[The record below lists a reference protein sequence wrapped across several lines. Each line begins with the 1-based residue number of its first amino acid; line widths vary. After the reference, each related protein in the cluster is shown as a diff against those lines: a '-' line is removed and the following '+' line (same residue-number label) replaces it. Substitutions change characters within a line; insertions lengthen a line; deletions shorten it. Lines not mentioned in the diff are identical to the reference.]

1 MKKYALNIDDRK
13 VLVSRLME
21 LTGLHSRYTF
31 MPRCAYI
38 VGSYTVEKEGTLVIE
53 DSAAP
58 EIIRTLLDEGIIRE
72 EGAETPGTPETEAT
86 CGEATESEC
95 EESDETVDGTEDTQ
109 PTVEPGATAEESPE
123 AQEPVDVDEPMDT
136 VNDTDADEA
145 PAPAEQP
152 TLQDVDELTISLPM
166 AGHTAQSIRNFL
178 NLMYSRSP
186 LLNKAMG
193 TNFTVSQGLLDTLE
207 QATTRTV
214 DEMLDELKEYRLGAG
229 TTGMTGIQIT
239 AEKISLAFAG
249 PLTQEKVRAY
259 TELCAAMN
267 RMAIAQKR
275 IQAKTVNDANEKY
288 ALRIWLIRLG
298 LNGDEHKTIRKLLMQ
313 NLSGHAAFRTEEDA
327 EKFRV
332 KEKAKRDAL
341 KAAKQGA
348 HGGVSATEETGPK
361 RQRKPPHSPTVGQT
375 AHPRRR
381 RRERKL
387 LTPYGGRRIRESFFH
402 CTDINSENVQYQV
415 YFSP

>member
-38 VGSYTVEKEGTLVIE
+38 VGNYTVEKEGTLVIDE
-53 DSAAP
+53 NAAP
-58 EIIRTLLDEGIIRE
+58 EIIRTLLDEGVIRDE
-72 EGAETPGTPETEAT
+72 DAPQTEASNVNQPERDVETPAQTEETE
-86 CGEATESEC
+86 
-95 EESDETVDGTEDTQ
+95 VEDQ
-109 PTVEPGATAEESPE
+109 PTEEPDTTAEESPE
-123 AQEPVDVDEPMDT
+123 VQEPVDEDEPMDT

-145 PAPAEQP
+145 PAPTEQP

-166 AGHTAQSIRNFL
+166 SGHTAQSLRNFL
-178 NLMYSRSP
+178 NLMYSRGP

-193 TNFTVSQGLLDTLE
+193 TNFTVSQGLLDALE
-207 QATTRTV
+207 QATPHTMS
-214 DEMLDELKEYRLGAG
+214 EMLDELKEYRLGAG

-298 LNGDEHKTIRKLLMQ
+298 LNGDEHKTLRKLLMQ

-332 KEKAKRDAL
+332 KEKAKQDAL
-341 KAAKQGA
+341 KAAKQAA
-348 HGGVSATEETGPK
+348 HGGVSATEETAEAAAEA
-361 RQRKPPHSPTVGQT
+361 PTQPDCGADGAPQT
-375 AHPRRR
+375 QEAG
-381 RRERKL
+381 
-387 LTPYGGRRIRESFFH
+387 T
-402 CTDINSENVQYQV
+402 
-415 YFSP
+415 

>member
-123 AQEPVDVDEPMDT
+123 AQEPVDVDESMDT

-145 PAPAEQP
+145 PVPTEQP

-166 AGHTAQSIRNFL
+166 SGHTAQSIRNFL
-178 NLMYSRSP
+178 NLMYSRGP

-193 TNFTVSQGLLDTLE
+193 TNFSVSNSLLDAVE
-207 QATTRTV
+207 QASTRTV
-214 DEMLDELKEYRLGAG
+214 EEMLDELEEYRLGAG
-229 TTGMTGIQIT
+229 TTGMTGISIT
-239 AEKISLAFAG
+239 AEKISLTFAG
-249 PLTQEKVRAY
+249 PLTQEKVSAY
-259 TELCAAMN
+259 TELCSAMN
-267 RMAIAQKR
+267 RMAVTQKR

-313 NLSGHAAFRTEEDA
+313 NLTGHAAFRTKEDA

-341 KAAKQGA
+341 KVAKQA
-348 HGGVSATEETGPK
+348 THGGVSAAEENG
-361 RQRKPPHSPTVGQT
+361 RSGSGSPHT
-375 AHPRRR
+375 AR
-381 RRERKL
+381 L
-387 LTPYGGRRIRESFFH
+387 WG
-402 CTDINSENVQYQV
+402 
-415 YFSP
+415 

>member
-53 DSAAP
+53 DNTAP

-72 EGAETPGTPETEAT
+72 EGAETPETTELEAA
-86 CGEATESEC
+86 CGETTESEC
-95 EESDETVDGTEDTQ
+95 EASDENVDSTEDTQ
-109 PTVEPGATAEESPE
+109 PTEEPDTTAEESPE
-123 AQEPVDVDEPMDT
+123 VQESVIEDEPMDT

-145 PAPAEQP
+145 PVSIEQP

-178 NLMYSRSP
+178 NLMYSRGP

-193 TNFTVSQGLLDTLE
+193 TNFSVSNSLLDALE
-207 QATTRTV
+207 QASTRTV
-214 DEMLDELKEYRLGAG
+214 EEMLDELEEYRLGAG
-229 TTGMTGIQIT
+229 TTGMTGISIT
-239 AEKISLAFAG
+239 AEKISLTFAG
-249 PLTQEKVRAY
+249 PLTQEKVSAY
-259 TELCAAMN
+259 TELCSAMN
-267 RMAIAQKR
+267 RMAVTQKR

-313 NLSGHAAFRTEEDA
+313 NLTGHAAFRTKEDA

-341 KAAKQGA
+341 KVAKQA
-348 HGGVSATEETGPK
+348 THGGVSAAEETAEAAAEA
-361 RQRKPPHSPTVGQT
+361 PTQPDCGADGAPQ
-375 AHPRRR
+375 AQ
-381 RRERKL
+381 EA
-387 LTPYGGRRIRESFFH
+387 GA
-402 CTDINSENVQYQV
+402 
-415 YFSP
+415 

>member
-1 MKKYALNIDDRK
+1 MKKYALNIEDRK

-53 DSAAP
+53 DNAAP

-72 EGAETPGTPETEAT
+72 EGVETPETEAA
-86 CGEATESEC
+86 CGETTESEC
-95 EESDETVDGTEDTQ
+95 EESDETVDSTEDTQ
-109 PTVEPGATAEESPE
+109 PTEESGATAEESPE
-123 AQEPVDVDEPMDT
+123 VQEPLDEDEPMDT

-145 PAPAEQP
+145 PVPTEQP

-178 NLMYSRSP
+178 NLMYSRGP

-193 TNFTVSQGLLDTLE
+193 TNFSVSNSLLDAVE
-207 QATTRTV
+207 QASTRTV
-214 DEMLDELKEYRLGAG
+214 EEMLDELEEYRLGAG
-229 TTGMTGIQIT
+229 TTGMTGISIT
-239 AEKISLAFAG
+239 AEKISLTFAG
-249 PLTQEKVRAY
+249 PLTQEKVSAY
-259 TELCAAMN
+259 TELCSAMN
-267 RMAIAQKR
+267 RMAVTQKR

-313 NLSGHAAFRTEEDA
+313 NLTGHAAFRTKEDA

-341 KAAKQGA
+341 KVAKQA
-348 HGGVSATEETGPK
+348 THGGVSAAEETAKAAAEAPTQPDCGADGA
-361 RQRKPPHSPTVGQT
+361 PPG
-375 AHPRRR
+375 A
-381 RRERKL
+381 
-387 LTPYGGRRIRESFFH
+387 GGGSV
-402 CTDINSENVQYQV
+402 S
-415 YFSP
+415 S

>member
-53 DSAAP
+53 DNAAP

-72 EGAETPGTPETEAT
+72 EGAETPETSETETA
-86 CGEATESEC
+86 CEESSESEC
-95 EESDETVDGTEDTQ
+95 EGADETVDITEDIQ
-109 PTVEPGATAEESPE
+109 PAEEPDTTAEESPE
-123 AQEPVDVDEPMDT
+123 AQEPVDENEPMDT
-136 VNDTDADEA
+136 VSDTDADEA
-145 PAPAEQP
+145 PAPTEQP

-166 AGHTAQSIRNFL
+166 SGHTAQSLRNFL
-178 NLMYSRSP
+178 NLMYSRGP

-193 TNFTVSQGLLDTLE
+193 TNFTVSQGLLDALE
-207 QATTRTV
+207 QATPHTV
-214 DEMLDELKEYRLGAG
+214 SEMLDELEEYRLGAG
-229 TTGMTGIQIT
+229 TTGIQIT

-341 KAAKQGA
+341 KAAKQAA
-348 HGGVSATEETGPK
+348 HGGVSATEETAEAAAEA
-361 RQRKPPHSPTVGQT
+361 PTQPDCG
-375 AHPRRR
+375 ADGA
-381 RRERKL
+381 
-387 LTPYGGRRIRESFFH
+387 GGGSV
-402 CTDINSENVQYQV
+402 S
-415 YFSP
+415 S

>member
-38 VGSYTVEKEGTLVIE
+38 VGSYTVEREGTLVIE
-53 DSAAP
+53 DNAAP

-72 EGAETPGTPETEAT
+72 EGAETPETSDPETA
-86 CGEATESEC
+86 CGETTESEC
-95 EESDETVDGTEDTQ
+95 EESDENVDSTEDTQ
-109 PTVEPGATAEESPE
+109 PTEEPDTTAEESPE
-123 AQEPVDVDEPMDT
+123 VQESVDEDEPMDT
-136 VNDTDADEA
+136 VNDTNADEA
-145 PAPAEQP
+145 PAPTEQL
-152 TLQDVDELTISLPM
+152 TLQDVDGLTISLPM
-166 AGHTAQSIRNFL
+166 SGHTAQSIRNFL
-178 NLMYSRSP
+178 NLMYSRGP

-193 TNFTVSQGLLDTLE
+193 TNFSVSNSLLDALE

-214 DEMLDELKEYRLGAG
+214 DEMLDELEEYRLGAG

-249 PLTQEKVRAY
+249 PLTQEKVSAY

-298 LNGDEHKTIRKLLMQ
+298 LNGDEHKNIRKLLMQ

-341 KAAKQGA
+341 KAAKQAA
-348 HGGVSATEETGPK
+348 HGGVSAAEEMAEAAAEAPSQLDCGADGAP
-361 RQRKPPHSPTVGQT
+361 QAQEAG
-375 AHPRRR
+375 A
-381 RRERKL
+381 
-387 LTPYGGRRIRESFFH
+387 
-402 CTDINSENVQYQV
+402 
-415 YFSP
+415 

>member
-123 AQEPVDVDEPMDT
+123 AQEPVDVDESMDT

-145 PAPAEQP
+145 PVPTEQP

-166 AGHTAQSIRNFL
+166 SGHTAQSIRNFL
-178 NLMYSRSP
+178 NLMYSRGP

-193 TNFTVSQGLLDTLE
+193 TNFSVSNSLLDAVE
-207 QATTRTV
+207 QASTRTV
-214 DEMLDELKEYRLGAG
+214 EEMLDELEEYRLGAG
-229 TTGMTGIQIT
+229 TTGMTGISIT
-239 AEKISLAFAG
+239 AEKISLTFAG
-249 PLTQEKVRAY
+249 PLTQEKVSAY
-259 TELCAAMN
+259 TELC
-267 RMAIAQKR
+267 
-275 IQAKTVNDANEKY
+275 
-288 ALRIWLIRLG
+288 
-298 LNGDEHKTIRKLLMQ
+298 
-313 NLSGHAAFRTEEDA
+313 SGHAAFRTKEDA

-341 KAAKQGA
+341 KVAKQA
-348 HGGVSATEETGPK
+348 THGGVSAAEETAEAAAEA
-361 RQRKPPHSPTVGQT
+361 PTQPDCGADGAPQ
-375 AHPRRR
+375 AQ
-381 RRERKL
+381 EA
-387 LTPYGGRRIRESFFH
+387 GA
-402 CTDINSENVQYQV
+402 
-415 YFSP
+415 

>member
-53 DSAAP
+53 DNTAP

-72 EGAETPGTPETEAT
+72 EGAETPETTELEAA
-86 CGEATESEC
+86 CGETTESEC
-95 EESDETVDGTEDTQ
+95 EASDENVDSTEDTQ
-109 PTVEPGATAEESPE
+109 PTE
-123 AQEPVDVDEPMDT
+123 EPVIEDEPIDT
-136 VNDTDADEA
+136 VNDTNADEA
-145 PAPAEQP
+145 PAPTEQP

-166 AGHTAQSIRNFL
+166 SGHTAQSIRNFL
-178 NLMYSRSP
+178 NLMYSRGP

-193 TNFTVSQGLLDTLE
+193 TNFTVSQGLLDALE
-207 QATTRTV
+207 QATPHTV
-214 DEMLDELKEYRLGAG
+214 SEMLDELEEYRMGAG

-239 AEKISLAFAG
+239 EQKISMAFVG
-249 PLTQEKVRAY
+249 PLTQEKVSAY
-259 TELCAAMN
+259 TELCSAMN
-267 RMAIAQKR
+267 RMAVTQKR
-275 IQAKTVNDANEKY
+275 IQAKTINDANEKY

-341 KAAKQGA
+341 KAAKQA
-348 HGGVSATEETGPK
+348 AQGGVSAAEETAEAAAE
-361 RQRKPPHSPTVGQT
+361 SPTQPDCGADGAPQ
-375 AHPRRR
+375 AQ
-381 RRERKL
+381 EA
-387 LTPYGGRRIRESFFH
+387 GA
-402 CTDINSENVQYQV
+402 
-415 YFSP
+415 

>member
-1 MKKYALNIDDRK
+1 MKKYALNIEDRK

-53 DSAAP
+53 DNAAP

-72 EGAETPGTPETEAT
+72 EGAETPETPEASEPETACEET
-86 CGEATESEC
+86 TESEC
-95 EESDETVDGTEDTQ
+95 EESDETVDSTEDTQ
-109 PTVEPGATAEESPE
+109 PTEESDTTAEESPE
-123 AQEPVDVDEPMDT
+123 AQEPVIEDEPMDT
-136 VNDTDADEA
+136 VNDIDADEA
-145 PAPAEQP
+145 PAPTEQP

-166 AGHTAQSIRNFL
+166 SGHTAQSLRNFL
-178 NLMYSRSP
+178 NLMYSRGP
-186 LLNKAMG
+186 LLNKAMS
-193 TNFTVSQGLLDTLE
+193 TNFTVSQGLLDALE
-207 QATTRTV
+207 QATPHTV
-214 DEMLDELKEYRLGAG
+214 NEMLDELEEYRMGVG

-239 AEKISLAFAG
+239 AEKISLTFAG
-249 PLTQEKVRAY
+249 PLTQDKVSAY

-298 LNGDEHKTIRKLLMQ
+298 LNGDEHKTLRKILMQ

-341 KAAKQGA
+341 KAAKQAA
-348 HGGVSATEETGPK
+348 HGGVSAPEETAEA
-361 RQRKPPHSPTVGQT
+361 T
-375 AHPRRR
+375 AEASTQPDCGADGAPQAQ
-381 RRERKL
+381 EAG
-387 LTPYGGRRIRESFFH
+387 T
-402 CTDINSENVQYQV
+402 
-415 YFSP
+415 

>member
-53 DSAAP
+53 DNAAP

-72 EGAETPGTPETEAT
+72 EGAETPETSETETA
-86 CGEATESEC
+86 CEESSESEC
-95 EESDETVDGTEDTQ
+95 EGSDETVDITEDIQ
-109 PTVEPGATAEESPE
+109 PTEEPDTTAVESPE
-123 AQEPVDVDEPMDT
+123 AQEPVDENKPMDT

-145 PAPAEQP
+145 PAPTEQP

-178 NLMYSRSP
+178 NLMYSRGP

-193 TNFTVSQGLLDTLE
+193 TNFSVSNSLLDALE
-207 QATTRTV
+207 QASTRTV
-214 DEMLDELKEYRLGAG
+214 EEMLDELEEYRLGAG
-229 TTGMTGIQIT
+229 TTGMTGMTGIQIT
-239 AEKISLAFAG
+239 AEKISLTFAG
-249 PLTQEKVRAY
+249 PLTQEKVSAY
-259 TELCAAMN
+259 TELCSAMN
-267 RMAIAQKR
+267 RMAVTQKR

-313 NLSGHAAFRTEEDA
+313 NLTGHAAFRTKEDA

-341 KAAKQGA
+341 KVAKQA
-348 HGGVSATEETGPK
+348 THGGVSAAEETAEAAAEA
-361 RQRKPPHSPTVGQT
+361 PTQPDCGADGAPQ
-375 AHPRRR
+375 AQ
-381 RRERKL
+381 EA
-387 LTPYGGRRIRESFFH
+387 GA
-402 CTDINSENVQYQV
+402 
-415 YFSP
+415 

>member
-1 MKKYALNIDDRK
+1 MKNVEKWPCYFIDLERYMCYRKQRKGHKAMKKYALNIDDRK

-53 DSAAP
+53 DNAAP

-72 EGAETPGTPETEAT
+72 EGAETPETPETDAA
-86 CGEATESEC
+86 CGETTESEC
-95 EESDETVDGTEDTQ
+95 EESDETVDSTEDTQ
-109 PTVEPGATAEESPE
+109 PTEESGATAEESPE
-123 AQEPVDVDEPMDT
+123 VQEPVDESEPMDT
-136 VNDTDADEA
+136 VNDTNADEA
-145 PAPAEQP
+145 PAPTEQL

-178 NLMYSRSP
+178 NLMYSRGP

-193 TNFTVSQGLLDTLE
+193 TNFSVSNSLLDALE

-214 DEMLDELKEYRLGAG
+214 GELLDELEEYRLGAG
-229 TTGMTGIQIT
+229 TTGMTGICIT

-249 PLTQEKVRAY
+249 PLTQEKVSAY

-267 RMAIAQKR
+267 RMASAQKR

-298 LNGDEHKTIRKLLMQ
+298 LNGDEHKSIRKLLMQ

-341 KAAKQGA
+341 KAAKQAA
-348 HGGVSATEETGPK
+348 HGGVSAAEETAEAAAEA
-361 RQRKPPHSPTVGQT
+361 PTQPDCGADGAPQ
-375 AHPRRR
+375 AQ
-381 RRERKL
+381 EA
-387 LTPYGGRRIRESFFH
+387 GA
-402 CTDINSENVQYQV
+402 
-415 YFSP
+415 

>member
-1 MKKYALNIDDRK
+1 MKKYALNIEDRK

-53 DSAAP
+53 DNAAP
-58 EIIRTLLDEGIIRE
+58 EIIRTLLDEGIIRDE
-72 EGAETPGTPETEAT
+72 DAPQTEAT
-86 CGEATESEC
+86 NVDQPEQDVVTTVLTGETEVEDQPD
-95 EESDETVDGTEDTQ
+95 EEPES
-109 PTVEPGATAEESPE
+109 TAEESAE
-123 AQEPVDVDEPMDT
+123 VQEPVIEDEPMDT
-136 VNDTDADEA
+136 VNDTNADEA
-145 PAPAEQP
+145 PVPTKQP

-178 NLMYSRSP
+178 NLMYSRGP

-193 TNFTVSQGLLDTLE
+193 TNFTVSQGLLDALE

-214 DEMLDELKEYRLGAG
+214 DEMLDELEEYRLGAG
-229 TTGMTGIQIT
+229 NTGMTGISIT
-239 AEKISLAFAG
+239 AEKISLTFAG
-249 PLTQEKVRAY
+249 PLTQEKVSAY
-259 TELCAAMN
+259 TELCSAMN
-267 RMAIAQKR
+267 RMAVTQKR

-298 LNGDEHKTIRKLLMQ
+298 LNGDEHKTIRRLLMQ

-341 KAAKQGA
+341 KAAKQA
-348 HGGVSATEETGPK
+348 AQGGVSAAEETAEAAAEA
-361 RQRKPPHSPTVGQT
+361 PTQPDCGADGAPQAQET
-375 AHPRRR
+375 GA
-381 RRERKL
+381 
-387 LTPYGGRRIRESFFH
+387 
-402 CTDINSENVQYQV
+402 
-415 YFSP
+415 

>member
-53 DSAAP
+53 DNAAP

-72 EGAETPGTPETEAT
+72 EGAETPETSETETA
-86 CGEATESEC
+86 CEESSESEC
-95 EESDETVDGTEDTQ
+95 EGSDETVDITEDIQ
-109 PTVEPGATAEESPE
+109 PTEEPDTTAEESPE
-123 AQEPVDVDEPMDT
+123 VQEPLDEDEPMDT

-145 PAPAEQP
+145 PVPTEQP

-178 NLMYSRSP
+178 NLMYSRGP
-186 LLNKAMG
+186 LLNKAMC
-193 TNFTVSQGLLDTLE
+193 TNFSVSNSLLDAVE
-207 QATTRTV
+207 QASTRTV
-214 DEMLDELKEYRLGAG
+214 EEMLDELEEYRLGAG
-229 TTGMTGIQIT
+229 TTGMTGISIT
-239 AEKISLAFAG
+239 AEKISLTFAG
-249 PLTQEKVRAY
+249 PLTQEKVSAY
-259 TELCAAMN
+259 TELCSAMN
-267 RMAIAQKR
+267 RMAVTQKR

-313 NLSGHAAFRTEEDA
+313 NLTGHAAFRTKEDA

-341 KAAKQGA
+341 KVAKQA
-348 HGGVSATEETGPK
+348 THGGVSAAEETAEAAAEA
-361 RQRKPPHSPTVGQT
+361 PTQPDCGADGAPQ
-375 AHPRRR
+375 AQ
-381 RRERKL
+381 EA
-387 LTPYGGRRIRESFFH
+387 GA
-402 CTDINSENVQYQV
+402 
-415 YFSP
+415 